1 MLKPD
6 GRTCKCGG
14 VFTEASGSF
23 STPFWPARYPNENF
37 DCEWTISLPNNDAT
51 IQFSIDDTAYGIN
64 GRSPCPTDFV
74 QFFDGV
80 SDNADSLY
88 KLCKFDRPS
97 EPIVTSTSEA
107 RVVFK
112 GSQASNRPAS
122 RVGVMVHYRTVT
134 PITASSQ
141 TTTTTATT
149 NPPTTSAATTNPPT
163 TAGTTNPTQT
173 AAAAVTTPPPVNEC
187 LVRNG
192 GCQHECTDTP
202 TSYYCSCRPGYSLD
216 DNQRTCSIDC
226 GGELTGTSGSFQT
239 PDFPQRYPQAD
250 FTCVWSIRRPES
262 SQRIRFTIDG
272 EHFGINGRSPCR
284 DDYLRFYR
292 GSGQSNPVG
301 DKICFLRPPTE
312 PIEITSTE
320 ATIVFS
326 GSYNLN
332 RPASR
337 VGVKVHYEI
346 VNE

>member
-37 DCEWTISLPNNDAT
+37 DCEWTISLPNSDAT
-51 IQFSIDDTAYGIN
+51 IQFAIDDTAYGIN

-112 GSQASNRPAS
+112 GSRASNRPAS

-141 TTTTTATT
+141 TTATTATT

-163 TAGTTNPTQT
+163 TSAATTNPPTS
-173 AAAAVTTPPPVNEC
+173 AATTNTPTTSATTNPPATEAVRSCSVD
-187 LVRNG
+187 NG
-192 GCQHECTDTP
+192 GCDHVCSQRG
-202 TSYYCSCRPGYSLD
+202 TSGVSCSCRQGYRLHTDGQSCMGRFPFLYEGYSNSLPACKE
-216 DNQRTCSIDC
+216 REAFLGREGI
-226 GGELTGTSGSFQT
+226 
-239 PDFPQRYPQAD
+239 
-250 FTCVWSIRRPES
+250 ES
-262 SQRIRFTIDG
+262 LS
-272 EHFGINGRSPCR
+272 
-284 DDYLRFYR
+284 L
-292 GSGQSNPVG
+292 
-301 DKICFLRPPTE
+301 
-312 PIEITSTE
+312 
-320 ATIVFS
+320 
-326 GSYNLN
+326 
-332 RPASR
+332 
-337 VGVKVHYEI
+337 
-346 VNE
+346 

>member
-37 DCEWTISLPNNDAT
+37 DCEWTVSLPNSDAT
-51 IQFSIDDTAYGIN
+51 IQFAIDDTAYGIN

-112 GSQASNRPAS
+112 GSRTSNRPAS
-122 RVGVMVHYRTVT
+122 RVGIMVHYTTVT

-149 NPPTTSAATTNPPT
+149 NPPTTTATTTNPPATTATTNPPT
-163 TAGTTNPTQT
+163 TEALRSCS
-173 AAAAVTTPPPVNEC
+173 VD
-187 LVRNG
+187 NG
-192 GCQHECTDTP
+192 GCDHVCSQRG
-202 TSYYCSCRPGYSLD
+202 TSGVSCSCRQGYRLHTDGQSCMGRFLFLYEGYSNSLPVCKE
-216 DNQRTCSIDC
+216 REALLGREGI
-226 GGELTGTSGSFQT
+226 
-239 PDFPQRYPQAD
+239 
-250 FTCVWSIRRPES
+250 ES
-262 SQRIRFTIDG
+262 LS
-272 EHFGINGRSPCR
+272 
-284 DDYLRFYR
+284 L
-292 GSGQSNPVG
+292 
-301 DKICFLRPPTE
+301 
-312 PIEITSTE
+312 
-320 ATIVFS
+320 
-326 GSYNLN
+326 
-332 RPASR
+332 
-337 VGVKVHYEI
+337 
-346 VNE
+346 